1 MDNLKIIKCMV
12 MELWYLLMEIS
23 ILEIGLWINFMDKE
37 SLYQFYMIHM
47 KENGISIKDM
57 VKVFWLEKI
66 KKNMKVNFK
75 MINLMDLELSL
86 YNLEV
91 HILDNGKTI

>member
-1 MDNLKIIKCMV
+1 MEINIMDNLKIIKCMV

-47 KENGISIKDM
+47 KENGISIKDK
-57 VKVFWLEKI
+57 VKGF
-66 KKNMKVNFK
+66 
-75 MINLMDLELSL
+75 
-86 YNLEV
+86 
-91 HILDNGKTI
+91 